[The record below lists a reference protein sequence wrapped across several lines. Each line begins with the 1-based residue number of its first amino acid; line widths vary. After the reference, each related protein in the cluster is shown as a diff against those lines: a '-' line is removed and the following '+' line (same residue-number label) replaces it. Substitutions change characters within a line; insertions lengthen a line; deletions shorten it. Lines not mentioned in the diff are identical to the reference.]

1 MRAIRVHRY
10 GESDVLQLETV
21 APPEPQPNEV
31 LIRVQAAG
39 VNPFDWKIRSG
50 MVKEVLPMPLP
61 YTPGMD
67 VAGIVEAVGTDV
79 KAFQVGQ
86 SVYGE
91 LKMGAYAEFATASP
105 DTIALKPRTLDFV
118 QAASVPMVSMTAY
131 QALFNHGDLKP
142 GQTVLIHA
150 ASGGVGM
157 FAVQFAK
164 WRGAYVI
171 GTASAANADFVRSLG
186 ANQVIDYRAT
196 PFEQVAQ
203 NVDVVLDT
211 LGGDTQTRSYAVL
224 KPGGILIST
233 SAPPDTQEA
242 QRRGVRAKMISTE
255 ASASLLEQIA
265 SLIDSGQVKTD
276 IAQTFPLSQARQAQE
291 LSQKGHVRG
300 KIVLQMSALG
310 SALSQ

>member
-1 MRAIRVHRY
+1 MQAIRVHQY
-10 GESDVLQLETV
+10 GESDVLKLETV
-21 APPEPQPNEV
+21 AQPEPQPNEV
-31 LIRVQAAG
+31 LIRVHAAG

-50 MVKEVLPMPLP
+50 FVKEVLPMPMP

-67 VAGIVEAVGTDV
+67 VAGTVEAIGTDV

-86 SVYGE
+86 AVYGE
-91 LKMGAYAEFATASP
+91 LKMGAYAEFAIASP
-105 DTIALKPRTLDFV
+105 DTIALKPQTLDFV

-131 QALFNHGDLKP
+131 QALFDHADLKP

-164 WRGAYVI
+164 WKGAHVI
-171 GTASAANADFVRSLG
+171 GTASAANADFLRSLG
-186 ANQVIDYRAT
+186 ADQVIDYHAT
-196 PFEQVAQ
+196 PFEQTVQ

-211 LGGDTQTRSYAVL
+211 LGGGTQARSYGVL

-233 SAPPDTQEA
+233 AAPPDTQEA
-242 QRRGVRAKMISTE
+242 QKQGVRAEIMSME
-255 ASASLLEQIA
+255 PSASLLEQIA
-265 SLIDSGQVKTD
+265 NLLDSGQVKTD
-276 IAQTFPLSQARQAQE
+276 IAQTFPLSEARQAQE

-300 KIVLQMSALG
+300 KIVLQMSA
-310 SALSQ
+310 